1 MLTEAQRDKNA
12 PMYTVSKQIHFCY
25 GHRLVNYDGKCK
37 HLHGHDVVAEF
48 ILGSNSLDHRGMVMD
63 FNDIKNKLKA
73 WIDEV
78 IDHKMLLHKDDAMVK
93 ILSEQGEP
101 LFLMDD
107 NPTAENIAACLFKK
121 AESFNFPIIE
131 VKLWETPTSC
141 ASFKK
146 A

>member
-1 MLTEAQRDKNA
+1 M
-12 PMYTVSKQIHFCY
+12 
-25 GHRLVNYDGKCK
+25 
-37 HLHGHDVVAEF
+37 VAEF

-63 FNDIKNKLKA
+63 FTDIKNKLKA